1 MKDNEKLTDKN
12 VTQETSHSGEWRNF
26 TKIEKYKRANKYD
39 YNWIEDNWMGPNPL
53 YLAEELCA
61 NMDLRPGMKVL
72 DMGCGKG
79 CSSVFLAKEYGVT
92 VFATDLWISAAENL
106 QRFEEAGA
114 ADLVFPI
121 HADAHSLP
129 YAEGFFDAAVSLNAY
144 HYFGTSDTYF
154 PQTYSKLV
162 KTGGQFGFVI
172 NGLINEDKWTC
183 WTKDESSIA
192 YHSGEWW
199 RKHLMRS
206 GLVEITACYDFDDPE
221 SSDKGLYAC
230 GEREGHDTSNFA
242 LIVMAAKKSKGE
254 IQK

>member
-1 MKDNEKLTDKN
+1 M
-12 VTQETSHSGEWRNF
+12 SEWRNF
-26 TKIEKYKRANKYD
+26 NEIPKYTRANRYD
-39 YNWIEDNWMGPNPL
+39 YDWLVENWMGPNPL

-92 VFATDLWISAAENL
+92 VFATDLCVPATENL
-106 QRFEEAGA
+106 RRFEEAGV
-114 ADLVFPI
+114 ADRVFPI

-129 YAEGFFDAAVSLNAY
+129 YAEGFFDAAVSFNAY

-154 PQTYSKLV
+154 PQTYNKLV
-162 KTGGQFGFVI
+162 KKGGQFGFVI
-172 NGLINEDKWTC
+172 DGLINEDKWTR
-183 WTKDESSIA
+183 WAKDEGSLA
-192 YHSGEWW
+192 FHSGEWW
-199 RKHLMRS
+199 RKHLERT

-221 SSDKGLYAC
+221 STDKGIYAW

-242 LIVMAAKKSKGE
+242 LVVLTAVKK
-254 IQK
+254 